1 MQAAT
6 DAATQSQA
14 YLVYCTCPED
24 VTAARLAATLVQE
37 GLAAC
42 ANRIPGMSS
51 TYRWQGAV
59 HTDTEV
65 LLLLKTT
72 ATRYPDLERRI
83 LALHPYELPEIV
95 AVPVQAGLPG
105 YLAWVAQSVSGSTDA
120 SD

>member
-1 MQAAT
+1 MQAAQS
-6 DAATQSQA
+6 ATESQVW
-14 YLVYCTCPED
+14 LVYCTCPED
-24 VTAARLAATLVQE
+24 VTAARLATTLVQE
-37 GLAAC
+37 RLAAC
-42 ANRIPGMSS
+42 ANRIPAMSS

-72 ATRYPDLERRI
+72 AQRYPDLERRI
-83 LALHPYELPEIV
+83 QALHPYELPEIV